1 MDRLASQSHTLKI
14 VLYASS
20 SNEGCLVMLDQTIEH
35 RPQSRC
41 QTLCDQLPKAINKA
55 NGVVVSNL
63 LRLVLLQQH
72 HVRVIEQVEG
82 VFGLR
87 S

>member
-1 MDRLASQSHTLKI
+1 
-14 VLYASS
+14 
-20 SNEGCLVMLDQTIEH
+20 
-35 RPQSRC
+35 
-41 QTLCDQLPKAINKA
+41 
-55 NGVVVSNL
+55 VVVCNL

>member
-1 MDRLASQSHTLKI
+1 
-14 VLYASS
+14 
-20 SNEGCLVMLDQTIEH
+20 
-35 RPQSRC
+35 
-41 QTLCDQLPKAINKA
+41 
-55 NGVVVSNL
+55 VVVSNL
-63 LRLVLLQQH
+63 LRLVLLLQQH